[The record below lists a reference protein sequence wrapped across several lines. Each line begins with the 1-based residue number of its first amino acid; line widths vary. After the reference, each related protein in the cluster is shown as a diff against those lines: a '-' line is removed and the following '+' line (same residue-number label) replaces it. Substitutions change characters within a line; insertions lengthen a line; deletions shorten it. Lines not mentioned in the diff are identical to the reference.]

1 MTEKPSLTHIAI
13 HARDLEATLAFYA
26 DYCGMEPIH
35 QREDEPGVRVV
46 WIAEPGREE
55 RFVIVVIE
63 GGPGALRRERDFSH
77 FGFSCADRGTVERLA
92 ARAEKEGRLTW
103 PLCDAPPPLGYFC
116 GVEDPNGNMVEFSH
130 GQPLGPPAQEGGP
143 GA

>member
-13 HARDLEATLAFYA
+13 HARDLEATLAFYS
-26 DYCGMEPIH
+26 DYCGLEPIH

-63 GGPGALRRERDFSH
+63 GGPGAIRRERDFSH
-77 FGFSCADRGTVERLA
+77 FGFSCADREAVERLA
-92 ARAEKEGRLTW
+92 ARAEKEGRLAW
-103 PLCDAPPPLGYFC
+103 PLCDAPAPLGYFC

-130 GQPLGPPAQEGGP
+130 GQPVGPYAEP
-143 GA
+143 GETAA